1 MKINRTDLLAVLLT
15 LAPLAYGLWLYP
27 QLPDPMP
34 IHFGPDGQADG
45 FAKKSLF
52 YIFLLPAINAS
63 SYFFTKLLVQLD
75 PKTMEKEGGVS
86 LHLDKILLSVALLLS
101 IVSFFVFQSMAD
113 GSITLGLGRIIPIS
127 IALFISV
134 MGNYMNNIRPNYF
147 VGFRT
152 PWTLE
157 NEEVWRKTHQ
167 LGAKI
172 WFWGGIASAII
183 AAFSTLMIGIAMVVT
198 FVLLSAIFIMYYSY
212 SIYPKKSPAK

>member
-1 MKINRTDLLAVLLT
+1 MKLNRTDLLATLLIV
-15 LAPLAYGLWLYP
+15 APLIYGLWLYP

-34 IHFGPDGQADG
+34 IHFGLNGQPDG

-52 YIFLLPAINAS
+52 YIFLLPAINAG
-63 SYFFTKLLVQLD
+63 SYFFTKLLIQLD
-75 PKTMEKEGGVS
+75 PKTAQKAGRASMQ
-86 LHLDKILLSVALLLS
+86 LDKILLSVALLLS
-101 IVSFFVFQSMAD
+101 VVSFFVFQSMSD
-113 GSITLGLGRIIPIS
+113 GSITTGTGKLIPIA

-134 MGNYMNNIRPNYF
+134 IGNYMNSVKPNYF

-172 WFWGGIASAII
+172 WFWGGILVAL
-183 AAFSTLMIGIAMVVT
+183 AAA
-198 FVLLSAIFIMYYSY
+198 
-212 SIYPKKSPAK
+212 